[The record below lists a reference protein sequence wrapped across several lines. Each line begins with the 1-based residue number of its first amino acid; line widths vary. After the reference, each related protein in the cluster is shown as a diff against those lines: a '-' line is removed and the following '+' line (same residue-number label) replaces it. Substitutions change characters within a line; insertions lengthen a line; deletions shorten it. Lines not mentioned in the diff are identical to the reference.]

1 MLNDAITDR
10 TLSRLIICLAGWVF
24 ASAGYWVLM
33 AASLGATMERRNAV
47 CTEGVSERRADWSF
61 MLVPLTQQCLGAD
74 PTTRSGVLPWI
85 LTTVLFASC
94 GVVLTVCVF
103 AVVVSVRS
111 RGPGWMRRIATG
123 FWIGVLLSVTTFA
136 LVSSGGDRSA
146 GLSPGAVFGASV
158 AGLVV
163 IIGAGVVAGV
173 IAVRSRRLTGP
184 AA

>member
-1 MLNDAITDR
+1 
-10 TLSRLIICLAGWVF
+10 
-24 ASAGYWVLM
+24 
-33 AASLGATMERRNAV
+33 
-47 CTEGVSERRADWSF
+47 
-61 MLVPLTQQCLGAD
+61 
-74 PTTRSGVLPWI
+74 
-85 LTTVLFASC
+85 
-94 GVVLTVCVF
+94 
-103 AVVVSVRS
+103 
-111 RGPGWMRRIATG
+111 MRRIATG